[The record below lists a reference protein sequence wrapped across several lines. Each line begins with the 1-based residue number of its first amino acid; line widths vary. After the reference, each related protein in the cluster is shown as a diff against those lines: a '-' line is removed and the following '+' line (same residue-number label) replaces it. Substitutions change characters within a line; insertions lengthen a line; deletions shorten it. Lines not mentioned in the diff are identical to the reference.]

1 MSNIEKISKKPVEEI
16 NSHDIRRMDSLDIL
30 KETLKRIEVE
40 IDSET
45 TDGDKYGKT
54 LQYHQ
59 AHFKKCLES
68 EKFVTAFKQLPMEEQ
83 IAWTIKLY
91 EKICKDL
98 PKSIVSLIP
107 GAIYFGTAPRSL
119 TEIPKWLDMEKFR
132 KGQQFAKEN
141 CSMIW
146 LSLLYGINLIYFF
159 EDGLRPMLMTGKSNT
174 PYAGFKRYL
183 STIRRMDEIFF
194 GDPWT
199 EGSPAQ
205 QQISYIRMQ
214 HLSIGEKLK
223 KYDNKTLCEGSTL
236 KNPYAPSYE
245 LLRQDLQETCPIPAE
260 GQCPF
265 NMWNSASPKKIKP
278 MSQVDMAMVQLSYVA
293 FIVMKPEIVG
303 IHNATDEDI
312 EAFCH
317 MWKGIGYLLGI
328 ENEFNICNGTL
339 EEIRQLVKD
348 LIEYWIKPNLRDYHK
363 DGEHALRVI
372 YEGTSYYYPFVTYE
386 IALLQVSEAIGLNM
400 TNLRNSLS
408 YSTWIYYNMYKFFTC
423 RMTSQAWFR
432 KLINKSFTYAK
443 SQALSFSAKK
453 HENLREKSSKSML
466 NTSIVQPLPME

>member
-1 MSNIEKISKKPVEEI
+1 MSNIEKMSKKPVEEI
-16 NSHDIRRMDSLDIL
+16 NSHDIKRMDSLDIL

-54 LQYHQ
+54 LQYHE
-59 AHFKKCLES
+59 AHLKKCFES
-68 EKFVTAFKQLPMEEQ
+68 EKFATVFKQLPMEEQ
-83 IAWTIKLY
+83 IAWTIELY
-91 EKICKDL
+91 KKICKDL

-107 GAIYFGTAPRSL
+107 GALYAGTAPRNL

-132 KGQQFAKEN
+132 KGQQFSKEN
-141 CSMIW
+141 CGMIW

-159 EDGLRPMLMTGKSNT
+159 EDGLRPMLMTGKNDT

-214 HLSIGEKLK
+214 HLSIWKKLQ
-223 KYDNKTLCEGSTL
+223 KYDNKTLHEGSTL
-236 KNPYAPSYE
+236 KKPYAPSYE
-245 LLRQDLQETCPIPAE
+245 LMRQDLRATCPIPAE

-265 NMWNSASPKKIKP
+265 NMWNSTSPKKIKP

-293 FIVMKPEIVG
+293 FIVTKPEIVG

-339 EEIRQLVKD
+339 EEIRQRVKD

-372 YEGTSYYYPFVTYE
+372 YEGTSYYYPLVTYE

-408 YSTWIYYNMYKFFTC
+408 YPAWIYYNMYKFITC
-423 RMTSQAWFR
+423 RMTSQTWFK
-432 KLINKSFTYAK
+432 KLVNKSFTYAK
-443 SQALSFSAKK
+443 NHALSFSAKK
-453 HENLREKSSKSML
+453 HENLREKSLKSML
-466 NTSIVQPLPME
+466 NTSVIQPLPMA